1 MATATVVPV
10 PSVENDYQTL
20 RNLLFNNNEVT
31 VNPGE
36 ILESPPDTNDK
47 PIKINQNLSSRAIDF
62 INKKKRQL
70 ENEVKRLKVKNS
82 ISSSTLF
89 DEILNDKIKR
99 SEKQNCSKM
108 LGFTFRKLSLTELTN
123 FGFEFHLLL
132 PEDTSLL
139 PERLESFAC
148 WCQGFMK
155 GLDMADLSVDDID
168 NEDILEAIGH
178 IDDFSDMDA
187 ADFDYEEDDEKAY
200 FEITEYVRLSV
211 LHIFCDLNETEGGR
225 PEPVHH

>member
-1 MATATVVPV
+1 MSVYSNAKEVPF
-10 PSVENDYQTL
+10 SYDH
-20 RNLLFNNNEVT
+20 F
-31 VNPGE
+31 
-36 ILESPPDTNDK
+36 
-47 PIKINQNLSSRAIDF
+47 NQNLEVLDLPIDVC
-62 INKKKRQL
+62 QL
-70 ENEVKRLKVKNS
+70 HGILSGCLVAGAPDQAENYLRSLILNRSGPEVREATN
-82 ISSSTLF
+82 TLF
-89 DEILNDKIKR
+89 
-99 SEKQNCSKM
+99 
-108 LGFTFRKLSLTELTN
+108 SLITITQAWLTN

-155 GLDMADLSVDDID
+155 GLDMGDLSVDDID
-168 NEDILEAIGH
+168 NEDVLEAIGH
-178 IDDFSDMDA
+178 IDDFADMDA

-211 LHIFCDLNETEGGR
+211 LHIFCDLNETEGGL

>member
-1 MATATVVPV
+1 MSVYSNAKEVPFSYDHFNENLEVLDLPIDVCQLHGILSGCLVAGAPAQAENYLRSLILNRSGPEVREAT
-10 PSVENDYQTL
+10 N
-20 RNLLFNNNEVT
+20 
-31 VNPGE
+31 
-36 ILESPPDTNDK
+36 
-47 PIKINQNLSSRAIDF
+47 
-62 INKKKRQL
+62 
-70 ENEVKRLKVKNS
+70 
-82 ISSSTLF
+82 TLF
-89 DEILNDKIKR
+89 
-99 SEKQNCSKM
+99 
-108 LGFTFRKLSLTELTN
+108 SLITITQAWLTN

-187 ADFDYEEDDEKAY
+187 SDFDYEEDDEKAY